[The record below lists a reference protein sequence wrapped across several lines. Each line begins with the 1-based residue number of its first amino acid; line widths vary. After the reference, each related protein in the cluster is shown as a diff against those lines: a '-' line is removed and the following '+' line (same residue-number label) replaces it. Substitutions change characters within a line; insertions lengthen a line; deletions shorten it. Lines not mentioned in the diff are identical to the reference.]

1 MNDQEYQETQNALI
15 LIAKMIS
22 GLDLTGFL
30 KRIEQAD
37 SVALILDPTLYRRG
51 AERMHAIKKLAQEA
65 KRVQSAF
72 IEMSEIVK
80 NEEA

>member
-1 MNDQEYQETQNALI
+1 MNDQEYQETQNALN
-15 LIAKMIS
+15 LIARMIS

-30 KRIEQAD
+30 KRIDQAD
-37 SVALILDPTLYRRG
+37 SIAPILDPTLYRDG

-72 IEMSEIVK
+72 IEMNEIVK

>member
-1 MNDQEYQETQNALI
+1 MNDQEYQETQNAL
-15 LIAKMIS
+15 LLCARMIS

-37 SVALILDPTLYRRG
+37 SVAPILDPTLYRRG

-80 NEEA
+80 NKEA